1 MSGVV
6 KIEISESRSTLKKL
20 LINARSAKEKE
31 KIQTLYWLKT
41 KTVTLVQKIA
51 IMLGRHRVTVQTWLC
66 KYRTGGLNFLLGLTP
81 KKNKVDLA

>member
-41 KTVTLVQKIA
+41 KTVPNTARLRR
-51 IMLGRHRVTVQTWLC
+51 G
-66 KYRTGGLNFLLGLTP
+66 LGL
-81 KKNKVDLA
+81 VRE